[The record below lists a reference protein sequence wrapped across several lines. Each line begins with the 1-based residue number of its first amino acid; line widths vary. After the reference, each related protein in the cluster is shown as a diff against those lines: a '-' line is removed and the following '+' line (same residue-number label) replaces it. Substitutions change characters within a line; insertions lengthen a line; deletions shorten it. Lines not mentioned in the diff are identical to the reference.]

1 MKRTKFNK
9 FGSYLLWNLGF
20 AVGYGMISSFS
31 VKSNYKHNLVRFL
44 FTFVCMYLL
53 KKFFLNPNKVF
64 LVMIYLIAVCWLGW
78 FKA

>member
-44 FTFVCMYLL
+44 FTFVCMYLF
-53 KKFFLNPNKVF
+53 KINFFKSIKYF
-64 LVMIYLIAVCWLGW
+64 
-78 FKA
+78 